1 MTTVKRLRAV
11 VIPHQEWHQN
21 GAHRERGAAAG
32 QHEAGVAMLWGADDS
47 GFVYC
52 ATDQAIVVTTGWLR
66 R

>member
-1 MTTVKRLRAV
+1 MTTVKEVARG

-21 GAHRERGAAAG
+21 GGLRGRAAAAG
-32 QHEAGVAMLWGADDS
+32 QHEAGVVMLWGADDS